1 MKLKN
6 KSTEKDRNKEN
17 VKDKDKENVNDKNSV
32 VFKNR
37 WLKIHNFVQVRLLLW
52 LIVHNQETLIQMLEK
67 SNLLFLNKIIIIT
80 AHLNII
86 VQIMVNNHKVKVNKK
101 VDGWE
106 IKKVEVFMERNM
118 EAKNKN
124 IWIEHILL

>member
-6 KSTEKDRNKEN
+6 KSKEKDRNKEN
-17 VKDKDKENVNDKNSV
+17 VNDKDKENVNDKNSV

-67 SNLLFLNKIIIIT
+67 SNLLFLNKITIIT
-80 AHLNII
+80 VHLNII

-118 EAKNKN
+118 EAKNKS